1 MENCTQVKNAIR
13 TIPDFPVSGIQ
24 FRDITT
30 LMKDRDAFRDA
41 CECMVVEA
49 KKIMPFDYIVGV
61 EARGFVFGAV
71 LAEKLNVGFIPVRKP
86 GKLPAEVI
94 SVEYELEYGK
104 DRVEV
109 HKDAIRDG
117 AVYVLVDDLLAT
129 GGTAEAACR
138 LIEKGG
144 GKVAACIFL
153 IELPSLGGKEKLESR
168 KVISIIEFEGD

>member
-1 MENCTQVKNAIR
+1 MKNCNQIKKSIR

-30 LMKDRDAFRDA
+30 LMKDGDAFRDA

-49 KKIMPFDYIVGV
+49 RKQFPFDFIAGI

-94 SVEYELEYGK
+94 AVEYELEYGK
-104 DRVEV
+104 DKVEV
-109 HKDAIRDG
+109 HKDAVRDG

-144 GKVAACIFL
+144 GKVAACVFL
-153 IELPSLGGKEKLESR
+153 IELPGLGGKEKLKNR
-168 KVISIIEFEGD
+168 KVISIIQFEGD